1 LSEKLSNVYKAI
13 TENEKYE
20 DQFTFFW
27 QIINYF
33 QCLPDNN
40 MTYNNVIK
48 ILRTIEVFLSH
59 IFVVQLSLNNSNRI
73 DEPSDLAC
81 NLLKLLE
88 FGIPVRPNN
97 QNIGLDR
104 KRK

>member
-1 LSEKLSNVYKAI
+1 MSEKLSNVYKAI

-48 ILRTIEVFLSH
+48 ILRTFEVFPSN
-59 IFVVQLSLNNSNRI
+59 IFVVQLSLNKSNKI
-73 DEPSDLAC
+73 DETSELAC

-88 FGIPVRPNN
+88 FGIPVRPINR
-97 QNIGLDR
+97 NISLD
-104 KRK
+104 